1 MLSPK
6 LLRTLR
12 SKSTFTEEQISLL
25 SESDGWQ
32 WVYKN
37 APHSKRRPV
46 GAEICFTGFGITE
59 STTLSSQATAAGLHV
74 VGSVTKGLVYLCVG
88 DNPGAAK
95 LQKAQSQNVQLLDR
109 LQFAQLIDAGELPQQ
124 RSAST

>member
-6 LLRTLR
+6 LLRILR
-12 SKSTFTEEQISLL
+12 SKSTLTEEKISLL

-37 APHSKRRPV
+37 ALPSKKRQV
-46 GAEICFTGFGITE
+46 GAEICFTGFGVTE
-59 STTLSSQATAAGLHV
+59 RTTLSSQASAFGLRV

-88 DNPGAAK
+88 ENPGAAK
-95 LQKAQSQNVQLLDR
+95 LQKAQSQSVQLLDR
-109 LQFAQLIDAGELPQQ
+109 VQFTQLIDTGELP
-124 RSAST
+124 